1 MRRAVMSVLRVML
14 AVGAVAWVSTVNAEF
29 KTREAALAALEK
41 YNSLI
46 ASEPNFAVLYT
57 LRGDAYY
64 DLNDLHGATESYT
77 AAIKL
82 DDRQDNAY
90 FWRGMALGRM
100 GRVDEGIVD
109 LGVFIQRHPDSSVAY
124 TKRGVRN
131 IWRKNLLEAER
142 DLIRAIEIDPS
153 NAEAHDDLG
162 VVHAKHNRINQAAQH
177 FATAIRLDPSYQK
190 AYHNLAIC
198 FYMTGQHQEALKII
212 NAGLLLDPDS
222 RSSLLLKSSVL
233 QALGQTAE
241 ARIIE
246 ERAEFLPEGSW
257 TERTE
262 IRSVSTQKK
271 QK

>member
-1 MRRAVMSVLRVML
+1 ML
-14 AVGAVAWVSTVNAEF
+14 AVGAVAWASPVHAEF
-29 KTREAALAALEK
+29 NTREAALAALEK

-64 DLNDLHGATESYT
+64 DLDDLHGATENYT

-90 FWRGMALGRM
+90 FGRGMALGRM
-100 GRVDEGIVD
+100 GRVDEGIAD
-109 LGVFIQRHPDSSVAY
+109 LDVFIQRHPDSSVAY

-131 IWRKNLLEAER
+131 IWRNNLLEAER
-142 DLIRAIEIDPS
+142 DLTRAIEIDPA

-162 VVHAKHNRINQAAQH
+162 VVYAQHNRIRQAAQH
-177 FATAIRLDPSYQK
+177 FSTAIQLDPHYQK
-190 AYHNLAIC
+190 AYHNLAIS
-198 FYMTGQHQEALKII
+198 FYMTDLNQEALEII
-212 NAGLLLDPDS
+212 DAGLLLDPNN
-222 RSSLLLKSSVL
+222 RSSLLLKSAIL
-233 QALGQTAE
+233 QKLGRAAE
-241 ARIIE
+241 AKTIE

-262 IRSVSTQKK
+262 IRSASPQMESK
-271 QK
+271 